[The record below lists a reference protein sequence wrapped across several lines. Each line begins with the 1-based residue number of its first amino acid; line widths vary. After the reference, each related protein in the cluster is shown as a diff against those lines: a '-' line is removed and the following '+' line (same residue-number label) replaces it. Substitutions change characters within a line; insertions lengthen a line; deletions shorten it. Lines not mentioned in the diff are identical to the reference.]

1 MEIKVVSHFG
11 ECVYGTG
18 TVLKNKLKEKQEE
31 VSKLLNKPFEKPK
44 VHIVVEQ
51 TVEDL
56 I

>member
-1 MEIKVVSHFG
+1 MHIKTITHFG

-18 TVLKNKLKEKQEE
+18 TVLRDKLKEKQEE
-31 VSKLLNKPFEKPK
+31 VYKLLSEPFDKPK

-51 TVEDL
+51 TTEDL

>member
-1 MEIKVVSHFG
+1 MQIKVVTHFG

-18 TVLKNKLKEKQEE
+18 TVLRDKLKEKQEE
-31 VSKLLNKPFEKPK
+31 VYKLLSEPFEKPK

-51 TVEDL
+51 TTEDL

>member
-1 MEIKVVSHFG
+1 MEIKVVTHFG

-31 VSKLLNKPFEKPK
+31 VSKVMNKPFDKLK

-51 TVEDL
+51 TAEDL

>member
-1 MEIKVVSHFG
+1 MQIKVVTHFG
-11 ECVYGTG
+11 ECVYASG

-31 VSKLLNKPFEKPK
+31 VSKVLNEPFDKPK

-51 TVEDL
+51 TTEDL

>member
-1 MEIKVVSHFG
+1 MQIKVVTHFG

-18 TVLKNKLKEKQEE
+18 TVLRNKLKEKQEE
-31 VSKLLNKPFEKPK
+31 VSKVLNEPFDKPK

-51 TVEDL
+51 TTEDL